1 MSDSKKGD
9 KISRR
14 GFLLFGGIAGAL
26 GLETFGSLA
35 RNSAVL
41 DTLEPLDAT
50 FVSNPLDFYPARN
63 WEKLYHDQYSFDY
76 KARTICSPNCTHSC
90 DTTVFVRDGVAVRI
104 EQSYNTQLA
113 DVDVSWN
120 PRGCLKGYTMIRRFY
135 GPTRIRYPMVRV
147 GYAEKYKRADGSTGM
162 KPLPVEKRSGIRGD
176 GKWMR
181 VSFDQAHELIARK
194 IIEIAEDE
202 SNEYTDPE
210 TGRKFD
216 PIKRVHV
223 YPAIRAAGMVTR
235 HSSASRF
242 TSTLQ
247 CMEYTEYDWYADLP
261 PGHPITAGY
270 QTSDH
275 EAPDWRNSKLVLTM
289 GKNLIENKLAD
300 NHYLTESLE
309 RGSKIIVISPDY
321 QPTSTRADIWATI
334 RPGTDAAFL
343 LGVARELISND
354 WIDKAFVQRY
364 TSMPLLVRQDTK
376 KYLRNCEIDPTATE
390 KYDHKI
396 KQRKERQQKYV
407 DKQWWGDF
415 VVWDL
420 KQNKAI
426 KVSRKEIGKK
436 MPKCEPALTG
446 TYKVKLVDGSEVE
459 VKPVFQMQKDYVWYF
474 TPETVAEIAEC
485 HPDVVRKVAQLFGK
499 IKPAAI
505 HQGEGINHW
514 FYQNLTQRAAYLI
527 SALSGNLGQSGG
539 GVSNWSGQYKGPN
552 CDGVFK
558 EWWQVRLNRND
569 PPNPEYTKKWIDY
582 PQINPEHKHKNPQ
595 TGEEE
600 TSYVLHHQAMWTG
613 YPMSL
618 AGRFPLDP
626 VKVRCFDR
634 VRKTDGKLHDINSR
648 GEIDKLSDPEE
659 KVKNGYNYLLNRGPS
674 YSYAPPK
681 LWWTLHCNFLN
692 QTKGQPHVLKSLVR
706 QDYDRDAA
714 LTADPADKTKH
725 YIDTIITSDLEMT
738 FTCDN
743 SDIVLPVPSWFELDY
758 PDISVGPPMPFIQL
772 QQGVIPKTCECKQDI
787 DHFANV
793 LKWIDRVYKE
803 DHGRNTKYAATA
815 FPHILLG
822 DIDEARAS
830 GNKALV
836 EQIVKTV
843 EGYIQNV
850 LDKGTST
857 SGLTVERLREG
868 PGRLHFKTYPR
879 IPYWDCVH
887 LDEPV
892 YTKTGRFEFYKEEDK
907 FLALEENLCVYKES
921 VEYTPYGPGMQW
933 PQAKQFKNP
942 LWEKGYQFY
951 YNTPHGRHS
960 VHSSWRMT
968 DWNLIWSSD
977 FGTARNTNNR
987 DYEYCR
993 DNEGK
998 TEKNFRAPLAGEPQ
1012 IEMNPQDAAPLK
1024 IEHGDYALVYNDRGS
1039 FIVRVKL
1046 NDRMRLKQVTIYHGW
1061 WPKSFVNGSWQS
1073 VTGLYI
1079 NPVQETDDMVH
1090 KQVSG
1095 QMLEEGYSPQN
1106 WAPTGVN
1113 RDCAVA
1119 VVKVGS
1125 LEEALAL
1132 GKKLGICDLTQN
1144 YIGNGRPVRSVNDLP
1159 DVWVQSNLRWK
1170 APKWMAKD
1178 FAASDTMKKFI
1189 SGRIQPENT

>member
-1 MSDSKKGD
+1 MTDKTKA

-14 GFLLFGGIAGAL
+14 RFLTAGSLFSAL
-26 GLETFGSLA
+26 GLGAAYSLA
-35 RNSAVL
+35 DGTGML
-41 DTLEPLDAT
+41 ETLQPVEAT
-50 FVSNPLDFYPARN
+50 FVDNPLDYYPKRG
-63 WEKLYHDQYSFDY
+63 WEKLYRDQYAYDY
-76 KARTICSPNCTHSC
+76 KARTICAPNCTHSC
-90 DTTVFVRDGVAVRI
+90 DTTIFVRDGVAIRA

-120 PRGCLKGYTMIRRFY
+120 PRGCLKGFTMIRRFY

-147 GYAEKYKRADGSTGM
+147 GYAEKYTRKDGSSGM
-162 KPLPVEKRSGIRGD
+162 KPLPIERRTGMRGD
-176 GKWMR
+176 GKW
-181 VSFDQAHELIARK
+181 VKVEWDQVYELIARK
-194 IIEIAEDE
+194 VIEIAEDE
-202 SNEYTDPE
+202 RNAFTDPE

-275 EAPDWRNSKLVLTM
+275 EAPDWRNSKLVMSM

-300 NHYLTESLE
+300 NHFLTESLE

-321 QPTSTRADIWATI
+321 QPTNTRADLWVTV
-334 RPGTDAAFL
+334 RPGSDAAFL
-343 LGVARELISND
+343 LGVASELIRSGKYD
-354 WIDKAFVQRY
+354 ADYVRRY
-364 TSMPLLVRQDTK
+364 TSMPFLVRQDTK
-376 KYLRNCEIDPTATE
+376 KYLRWSDLHADAE
-390 KYDHKI
+390 KYDHSI
-396 KQRKERQQKYV
+396 REREERKKKYV
-407 DKQWWGDF
+407 EKQWWGDF
-415 VVWDL
+415 VVYDE
-420 KQNKAI
+420 ASHDFV
-426 KVSRKEIGKK
+426 KVSRQELGKK
-436 MPKCEPALTG
+436 MKAEKAALVGEFEVTLADG
-446 TYKVKLVDGSEVE
+446 KKVN
-459 VKPVFQMQKDYVWYF
+459 VKPGFQLQKDYCAYF
-474 TPETVAEIAEC
+474 TPEHTAEICQC
-485 HPDVVRKVAQLFGK
+485 HPDAVSKVARLFST
-499 IKPAAI
+499 IAPAAI

-514 FYQNLTQRAAYLI
+514 FYQNLTQRAAYLVQ
-527 SALSGNLGQSGG
+527 ALCGNLGKSGG

-558 EWWQVRLNRND
+558 QWWKVVLDGNN
-569 PPNPEYTKKWIDY
+569 PPNPEYTKKWLDY
-582 PQINPEHKHKNPQ
+582 PQINPEHRHVNHE
-595 TGEEE
+595 TGKEEV
-600 TSYVLHHQAMWTG
+600 SYILHHQPMWTG

-626 VKVRCFDR
+626 IKVRCFDR
-634 VRKTDGKLHDINSR
+634 VRRRDGSFYDLKKITD
-648 GEIDKLSDPEE
+648 IDRSLDPGG
-659 KVKNGYNYLLNRGPS
+659 KVKSGYNYLLNRGKS
-674 YSYAPPK
+674 YCYAPPK

-692 QTKGQPHVLKSLVR
+692 QTKGQPHVLKSLVK
-706 QDYDRDAA
+706 QDYERDRD
-714 LTADPADKTKH
+714 LTADPKNPDFH
-725 YIDTIITSDLEMT
+725 YLDTVVTSDMEMT

-793 LKWIDRVYKE
+793 LRWMDRVYFE
-803 DHGRNTKYAATA
+803 DHGRKTTYAATA

-822 DIDEARAS
+822 DIDEARAR
-830 GNKALV
+830 GDEKLV
-836 EQIVKTV
+836 EKIVKTC
-843 EGYIQNV
+843 EGYIQKV
-850 LDKGTST
+850 LDAGTST
-857 SGLTVERLREG
+857 KGLTVERLKEG
-868 PGRLHFKTYPR
+868 PARLHFKTYPR

-907 FLALEENLCVYKES
+907 FLALDENLCVYKES

-933 PQAKQFKNP
+933 PEAKNFKNP
-942 LWEKGYQFY
+942 LWEKGYRYY

-977 FGTARNTNNR
+977 FGTARNTNMR
-987 DYEYCR
+987 EYEYCR
-993 DNEGK
+993 DNNGDRS
-998 TEKNFRAPLAGEPQ
+998 KNFKSPLAGEPQ
-1012 IEMNPQDAAPLK
+1012 IEMNPEDALEQK
-1024 IEHGDYALVYNDRGS
+1024 LEHGDYALVFNDRGS
-1039 FIVRVKL
+1039 FIVRVKV
-1046 NDRMRLKQVTIYHGW
+1046 NSRMRKNQVTIYHGW
-1061 WPKSFVNGSWQS
+1061 WPKSFVKGSWQS

-1079 NPVQETDDMVH
+1079 NPIQETDDMVH
-1090 KQVSG
+1090 KVVSG
-1095 QMLEEGYSPQN
+1095 QALEEGYSPQN

-1119 VVKVGS
+1119 VVKVSS
-1125 LEEALAL
+1125 LQEALAL
-1132 GKKLGICDLTQN
+1132 GKKYGICDLVQN
-1144 YIGNGRPVRSVNDLP
+1144 YIGRTKPVNSVDDLP
-1159 DVWVQSNLRWK
+1159 DLWVSSNRDWK
-1170 APKWMAKD
+1170 APKWEAKD
-1178 FAASDTMKKFI
+1178 FSKSDLMKKFA
-1189 SGRIQPENT
+1189 SGIPQPEGT